1 MKIPRRFASK
11 IGGRCGCKRWQKPL
25 RAVSTSPQRNRPA
38 SASEDLPICIFELHD
53 SGLACFLVNDVPTGS
68 LRGRR
73 ASSHSP
79 CAMMANYERL
89 AHNDAGCP
97 PAVSPPDATLAHKF
111 VHRPCSSRSSRRA
124 LVGFGDRFARRQDCR
139 RSQASRCDF
148 TDGEE
153 SLIAR
158 FNGRRRHSRGLGN
171 KSSTSGI
178 CIVPFDSARHRD
190 RRDALR
196 EHARL
201 RLGGGN
207 SSR

>member
-25 RAVSTSPQRNRPA
+25 RADSLSPQRNRPA
-38 SASEDLPICIFELHD
+38 SGSGESRISIFDLHV
-53 SGLACFLVNDVPTGS
+53 SGLACVLVNDVLTVPS
-68 LRGRR
+68 PRRR

-79 CAMMANYERL
+79 CAIMTNYERL

-97 PAVSPPDATLAHKF
+97 PAASPPDATLAHKF
-111 VHRPCSSRSSRRA
+111 VHRRCSSRSSRRT
-124 LVGFGDRFARRQDCR
+124 LVGFGDRFARREDCR

-158 FNGRRRHSRGLGN
+158 FSGRRRHSRDLGN

-178 CIVPFDSARHRD
+178 FIVPIDSARRSG

-201 RLGGGN
+201 RMGGGN